1 MTDDFWSRGP
11 LRRALYYSFGRWL
24 SDVVERLR
32 LHGARVS
39 IKTAAAIGIPVFVLF
54 VFYPLERKG
63 WELWLQDRQ
72 FAAHVAVGVV
82 AVALLIGML
91 TRYARE
97 AGRRDLVIW
106 GNVLAIAAFAVS
118 LASGWNYL
126 LHEQQVARAQAAQ
139 AKAQVLTGPP
149 AQDTLAAFDAE
160 TAAMLATLRQALAEA
175 PADAPSA
182 RARLTAQVTAYIQ
195 QRSTERVA
203 LVASLDAAQARSA
216 AAAPLA
222 IDPRPLD
229 TVIASALPGDR
240 DFWGV
245 ALDLLRALFIKSVVF
260 FGLPLALTMSPEV
273 KREQD
278 RKAAAAERAKAQ
290 PREGGKWKPKQQR
303 PRLVDLSAA
312 RREVEEAAVT
322 QEMVEEFTGEKP
334 DPNRPAPTTPANAAV
349 VAALLAEMIHLVYG
363 HDEARNGTA

>member
-39 IKTAAAIGIPVFVLF
+39 IKTAAAIGIPIFVLF

-72 FAAHVAVGVV
+72 FAAHVAIGVV

-106 GNVLAIAAFAVS
+106 GNVLAFAAFTVS

-126 LHEQQVARAQAAQ
+126 LHEQQVARAKSAQ
-139 AKAQVLTGPP
+139 AQAVVTVAAVDP
-149 AQDTLAAFDAE
+149 LADFDAE
-160 TAAMLATLRQALAEA
+160 TTAMVATMRQALADA
-175 PADAPSA
+175 PADSPTGRSRLVSA
-182 RARLTAQVTAYIQ
+182 ISEYVT
-195 QRSTERVA
+195 QRSAQRVQ
-203 LVASLDAAQARSA
+203 LVTQIAGQRDAAMV
-216 AAAPLA
+216 AAPLA
-222 IDPRPLD
+222 VDPRPLD

-245 ALDLLRALFIKSVVF
+245 TLDLLRALFIKSVVF

-278 RKAAAAERAKAQ
+278 KRAAASERAKSQ
-290 PREGGKWKPKQQR
+290 TRKGGRFSR
-303 PRLVDLSAA
+303 PRLVDMRAPDD
-312 RREVEEAAVT
+312 E
-322 QEMVEEFTGEKP
+322 P
-334 DPNRPAPTTPANAAV
+334 DPTAPAPTTPANAAIV
-349 VAALLAEMIHLVYG
+349 GALLAEVVHIMREGSYG
-363 HDEARNGTA
+363 TQTDVA